1 MSDGPEVVL
10 DASAL
15 LAALHGEPGGAG
27 VEARLQG
34 AVLSSVN
41 YAEVVQQSLA
51 RGVDLD
57 GFRADLEALGI
68 MILPFT
74 IQDAERAAGM
84 WPVTSKLGLSLGDRA
99 CLALALRLGL
109 PVMTADRIW
118 GKVTLGVDVQ
128 LIR

>member
-1 MSDGPEVVL
+1 MSDVSRVVL

-15 LAALHGEPGGAG
+15 LAALHGEQGGAS

-34 AVLSSVN
+34 AVLSSAN
-41 YAEVVQQSLA
+41 YAEVVQQCLA
-51 RGVDLD
+51 RGVDTEGL
-57 GFRADLEALGI
+57 RADLEALGV

-74 IQDAERAAGM
+74 IVDAERAAKM
-84 WPVTSKLGLSLGDRA
+84 WLVTSKFGLSLGDRA
-99 CLALALRLGL
+99 CLALAMRLGL

-118 GKVTLGVDVQ
+118 GKLAMGVDVQ